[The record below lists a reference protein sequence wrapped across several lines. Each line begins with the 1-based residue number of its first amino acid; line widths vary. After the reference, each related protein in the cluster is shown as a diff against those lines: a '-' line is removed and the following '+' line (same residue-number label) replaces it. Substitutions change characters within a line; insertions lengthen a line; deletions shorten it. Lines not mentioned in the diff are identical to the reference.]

1 MRYSTSKS
9 IINPIKRAFSTS
21 LPKLWLNSSTKFNLS
36 DNDLPID
43 LSEEVKHALAKNQA
57 IVALE
62 STLITHGTLSYLL
75 LPAHTSTQSFEE

>member
-9 IINPIKRAFSTS
+9 IINPIQRSFSTS
-21 LPKLWLNSSTKFNLS
+21 TTKFWLNSSTKLNLS
-36 DNDLPID
+36 DNNLPID
-43 LSEEVKHALAKNQA
+43 LSEEVKHALANNQA

-75 LPAHTSTQSFEE
+75 LSAHTSTQSFEE